1 MVSTKSQRFATLA
14 SALDSLI
21 LGLNAAIRNKEGY
34 QEKFGEGNQG
44 WSGGGTGREGGRR
57 QSTRKAAAARGY
69 VREGAW
75 LRAASNQLS
84 AARTASS
91 VSSLMKSK
99 NLGAENSYAS
109 SIAAAVPVSG
119 AMGVCGIAA

>member
-1 MVSTKSQRFATLA
+1 L
-14 SALDSLI
+14 
-21 LGLNAAIRNKEGY
+21 
-34 QEKFGEGNQG
+34 
-44 WSGGGTGREGGRR
+44 EGGRR

-69 VREGAW
+69 VRDGAW

-109 SIAAAVPVSG
+109 SIAAAAVPASG
-119 AMGVCGIAA
+119 AMGGWGIVGLMRNRRLELVGWGIRR